1 MSSNS
6 IQQDEAQRNEIK
18 KLQKEC
24 ADLREKWKNSLD
36 YNSKLNQENNRALED
51 WIVQKKQ
58 MENLERKNKTLLIE
72 LELSERENDALQQ
85 QQQDLQRSSAKMEQH
100 RIIQIQSLI
109 EQTKDY
115 ENKLKELRKKN
126 NEKAAY
132 IRKQAGEI
140 KQLQR
145 MQIMNNNSQNQIP
158 ILITALPPNLEADG
172 PIYGDQ
178 RLLRTKDIS
187 KELYQKEKLDEIDQ
201 FKEAKEEY
209 EEKELLHNNRLI
221 VIGKKRTSKEA
232 ELKLEDDD
240 RTTKKF
246 K

>member
-1 MSSNS
+1 MSSNLR
-6 IQQDEAQRNEIK
+6 QKNEAHNEMK

-24 ADLREKWKNSLD
+24 ADLREKWNNSLD
-36 YNSKLNQENNRALED
+36 VNSKLNQENKRALED
-51 WIVQKKQ
+51 WIAQKKQ
-58 MENLERKNKTLLIE
+58 MENLERKNKTLLIK
-72 LELSERENDALQQ
+72 LELLEKEKDALQQ
-85 QQQDLQRSSAKMEQH
+85 QQEDLHRSSANMEQY
-100 RIIQIQSLI
+100 QNTDIQSLI
-109 EQTKDY
+109 EQTEDY
-115 ENKLKELRKKN
+115 ETKLKELRKKN
-126 NEKAAY
+126 NEQAAF

-158 ILITALPPNLEADG
+158 ILITALTPNLEVGQSID
-172 PIYGDQ
+172 GDQ

-187 KELYQKEKLDEIDQ
+187 KALHWKGKLDEIDQ
-201 FKEAKEEY
+201 FKEAKDDY

>member
-1 MSSNS
+1 MSSNLR
-6 IQQDEAQRNEIK
+6 QKNEAHNEMK

-24 ADLREKWKNSLD
+24 ADLRKKWNNSLD
-36 YNSKLNQENNRALED
+36 VNSKLNQENNRALKD

-58 MENLERKNKTLLIE
+58 MENLERKNKTLLIK
-72 LELSERENDALQQ
+72 LELSEKEKDA
-85 QQQDLQRSSAKMEQH
+85 LQRSSAKMDQH

-109 EQTKDY
+109 EQTNDY

-126 NEKAAY
+126 NEKAAF

-145 MQIMNNNSQNQIP
+145 MQMMNNDNSQNQTP
-158 ILITALPPNLEADG
+158 ILITALPPNLEVDE
-172 PIYGDQ
+172 
-178 RLLRTKDIS
+178 TKDIS
-187 KELYQKEKLDEIDQ
+187 KALYWKQKLDEIDQ
-201 FKEAKEEY
+201 LKEAKEDY